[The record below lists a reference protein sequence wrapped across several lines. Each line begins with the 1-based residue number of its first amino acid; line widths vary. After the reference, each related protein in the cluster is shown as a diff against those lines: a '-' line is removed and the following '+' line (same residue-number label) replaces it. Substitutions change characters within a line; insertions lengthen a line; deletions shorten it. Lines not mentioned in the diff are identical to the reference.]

1 MSPSET
7 SGHNKAIAKNTL
19 FLYLRILAMLIIKL
33 YTTRVLLETLGVDDY
48 GIWNLIYGAVVAFT
62 FISSPLAT
70 ATQRFFNYDQGT
82 GSNNEN
88 KIFLSGLLFSFVI
101 ALLIVLVLETGG
113 LWFVFNCLE
122 YPDNL
127 RHSVSVI
134 YQCCVLILFISF
146 LKLPFEALVLSHE
159 RFFFYAIVSSVEAI
173 LLLLSI
179 LLIHHFNFSS
189 PLILYGYSASA
200 VSILLILIYIFYCR
214 QNFSQINHFTRLDKV
229 LFKELFTFSGWNLF
243 GSFASMIS
251 NQGLNVLLNI
261 FYGVVVNAAYGI
273 CMQVGGAFALLSN
286 NLIKAAN
293 PRIVKL
299 YAENEIAGMM
309 RITSSISKFSFLLIF
324 AIGFI
329 IMNFISVI
337 LSIWIGPGYP
347 PYTAVFCVL
356 VIVQVLIV
364 SLALPIDT
372 VMLATGKIRS
382 YQIALSCVI
391 SLHFFLSL
399 LFLSLGCRPSTVLLI
414 KCIVEVMVL
423 SVRLIYL
430 KRKIGYPLTTYC
442 RNIIIPALGIVL
454 LSCSFMALLSLFI
467 SFEQNISGILIF
479 SALYIPFLGL
489 LCWFT
494 YLNKWQRNHLIT
506 EIHKYTK
513 RFLWR

>member
-19 FLYLRILAMLIIKL
+19 FLYLRMLAMLIIKL

-82 GSNNEN
+82 DSNNEN
-88 KIFLSGLLFSFVI
+88 KIFLSSLLFSSGI
-101 ALLIVLVLETGG
+101 ALLIVAVLETGG

-122 YPDNL
+122 FPDNL

-134 YQCCVLILFISF
+134 YQSCVLILFISF

-159 RFFFYAIVSSVEAI
+159 RFFFYAIISSVEAI
-173 LLLLSI
+173 LLLISI
-179 LLIHHFNFSS
+179 LLIHHFKLSA
-189 PLILYGYSASA
+189 PLILYGYSATVIS
-200 VSILLILIYIFYCR
+200 VLLIIIYIFYCR
-214 QNFSQINHFTRLDKV
+214 HNFPLIKRSTRLDKV

-243 GSFASMIS
+243 GSFSSMIS

-261 FYGVVVNAAYGI
+261 YYGVVVNAAYGI

-309 RITSSISKFSFLLIF
+309 RITSSISKLSFLLIF

-337 LSIWIGPGYP
+337 LSIWIGPDYP
-347 PYTAVFCVL
+347 PYTSVFCVL
-356 VIVQVLIV
+356 VIIQVLIV
-364 SLALPIDT
+364 CLALPIDT
-372 VMLATGKIRS
+372 IMLATGKIRS
-382 YQIALSCVI
+382 YQISMSFVI

-399 LFLSLGCRPSTVLLI
+399 LFLSLGCQPATVLLI
-414 KCIVEVMVL
+414 KCVVEVMVL

-430 KRKIGYPLTTYC
+430 KRKIGYPVITYC
-442 RNIIIPALGIVL
+442 RNIIMPAIGVAC
-454 LSCSFMALLSLFI
+454 LSCAFMALLSLFI
-467 SFEQNISGILIF
+467 SFEQNISGILKF
-479 SALYIPFLGL
+479 TLLYIPFLGL

-494 YLNKWQRNHLIT
+494 YLNKWQRNNLIT
-506 EIHKYTK
+506 VVHRFAK
-513 RFLWR
+513 RF